1 MEQPYQTGSALIE
14 KHNIDLVH
22 VNSGGPCQWMCLAAR
37 MNHIPLVTQLHC
49 HYTLRDRF
57 SLGLHLSPK
66 LICVSKDVGREI
78 IQDGYPEDQLYVV
91 HNGVSLLDSDTPID
105 IKAHLG
111 IPPQAFTFLSVGSL
125 IKRKGFDRLIRAMR
139 MHNYHHDNPHLV
151 IVGDGEERETLQQLA
166 SDLGIQDRVHFVG
179 GEKSNAGAWMSGNA
193 DAFISGAYEEAF
205 GLVLGE
211 AALAQ
216 LPIVAPKTGGIPEL
230 FEHNHSALLYQ
241 NRGMASLLNAIQQVM
256 QDAALRN
263 KLAENAYLH
272 ASQNLTTAASINAIE
287 RIYEGELENNSI
299 TPMPMTHCMKPL
311 SRWLSIN

>member
-1 MEQPYQTGSALIE
+1 M
-14 KHNIDLVH
+14 LVH
-22 VNSGGPCQWMCLAAR
+22 GCLGMQTLLLAAPMKR
-37 MNHIPLVTQLHC
+37 PLVSC
-49 HYTLRDRF
+49 
-57 SLGLHLSPK
+57 S
-66 LICVSKDVGREI
+66 
-78 IQDGYPEDQLYVV
+78 
-91 HNGVSLLDSDTPID
+91 
-105 IKAHLG
+105 
-111 IPPQAFTFLSVGSL
+111 
-125 IKRKGFDRLIRAMR
+125 
-139 MHNYHHDNPHLV
+139 
-151 IVGDGEERETLQQLA
+151 
-166 SDLGIQDRVHFVG
+166 
-179 GEKSNAGAWMSGNA
+179 
-193 DAFISGAYEEAF
+193 
-205 GLVLGE
+205 GE